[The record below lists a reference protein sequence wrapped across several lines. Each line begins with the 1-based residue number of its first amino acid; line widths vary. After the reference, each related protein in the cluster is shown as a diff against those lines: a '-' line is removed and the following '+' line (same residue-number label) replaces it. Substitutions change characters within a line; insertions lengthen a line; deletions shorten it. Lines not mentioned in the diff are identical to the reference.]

1 MTRSKKARAVFLLSL
16 VALAG
21 VSLFH
26 VLTPHEVMAHG
37 RPGAMFDGMH
47 GGFGHHRPEFGMG
60 PRGGWMM
67 AGLLMWLIPLL
78 LVGAGA
84 IWLAAARS
92 KRWIGW
98 VLVAVGIAALLPKW
112 VLILLALAAVYAS
125 GRRQARKP
133 SAVEALMPAAPSVST
148 DWLDE
153 WEKSIQKEDQSNG
166 YFSPNE
172 DDRSR

>member
-1 MTRSKKARAVFLLSL
+1 MKKAKTFLFI
-16 VALAG
+16 ALAALVG
-21 VSLFH
+21 WSAFH

-37 RPGAMFDGMH
+37 RPGVPFAGVHD
-47 GGFGHHRPEFGMG
+47 GFGHHHREFGMG
-60 PRGGWMM
+60 SREGWMM
-67 AGLLMWLIPLL
+67 AGLFMWWLIPFL

-98 VLVAVGIAALLPKW
+98 ALVALGVAAILPKW